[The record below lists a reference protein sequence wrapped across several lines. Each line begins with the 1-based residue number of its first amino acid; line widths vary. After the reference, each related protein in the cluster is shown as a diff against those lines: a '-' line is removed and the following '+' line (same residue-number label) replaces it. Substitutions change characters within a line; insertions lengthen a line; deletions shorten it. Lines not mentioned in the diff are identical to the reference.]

1 MDTSSH
7 LDLIPGEEFLIS
19 CLQKNIGLSINN
31 RILKRGKLLLF
42 RRYHYYIQLAI
53 ATEKGTRENLDVP
66 IPFRTEDYL
75 DEGIIYFDYRLK
87 SLNTDSLP
95 KIPEKVSSIY
105 FNNILEI
112 YVVNNFSLKTV
123 PVALI

>member
-1 MDTSSH
+1 M
-7 LDLIPGEEFLIS
+7 
-19 CLQKNIGLSINN
+19 
-31 RILKRGKLLLF
+31 LLF